1 MWDRIINIHSRELL
15 HTKTKKFK
23 INEHKKKKD
32 NLYFLS
38 NNILPRLFKE
48 VKKKIITINNI

>member
-1 MWDRIINIHSRELL
+1 MWDCIINIHSRELL
-15 HTKTKKFK
+15 CTKTKKYK
-23 INEHKKKKD
+23 INEHKKKKMD

-48 VKKKIITINNI
+48 VKKKKE

>member
-1 MWDRIINIHSRELL
+1 M
-15 HTKTKKFK
+15 
-23 INEHKKKKD
+23 D

>member
-1 MWDRIINIHSRELL
+1 M
-15 HTKTKKFK
+15 
-23 INEHKKKKD
+23 D

-48 VKKKIITINNI
+48 VKKKKRVTINNI

>member
-23 INEHKKKKD
+23 INEHKKKMD

-48 VKKKIITINNI
+48 VKKKKNNY